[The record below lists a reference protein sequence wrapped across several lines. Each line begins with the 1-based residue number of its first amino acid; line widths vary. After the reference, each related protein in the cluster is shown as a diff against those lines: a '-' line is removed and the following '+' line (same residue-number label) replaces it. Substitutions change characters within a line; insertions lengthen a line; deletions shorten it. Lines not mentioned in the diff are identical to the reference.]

1 VSSLVS
7 FRGLSK
13 VCIANGNGIPDLRQ
27 MRREQVGK
35 CCSSPSEFSPLPT
48 CDDCAPY
55 FALQPSLAQRAG
67 NNDASV
73 TRAFHTIQS
82 VIVIRREDNFN
93 RCLSPRFANT
103 RRAPGRLRRNISQT
117 SRLKRDAKQTLRQ
130 PIPISTSP
138 NQPPAA
144 RLLMSQR

>member
-1 VSSLVS
+1 M
-7 FRGLSK
+7 
-13 VCIANGNGIPDLRQ
+13 CIANGNGIPDHRQ
-27 MRREQVGK
+27 VLREQVGK
-35 CCSSPSEFSPLPT
+35 CCSSPSEFSALLT

-55 FALQPSLAQRAG
+55 FALQPSPAQRVG

-82 VIVIRREDNFN
+82 VIVIRQEDNFN

-103 RRAPGRLRRNISQT
+103 RRDPGRLRRNISQT

-130 PIPISTSP
+130 AIPICTSP

-144 RLLMSQR
+144 RLLMPQGRLDSS